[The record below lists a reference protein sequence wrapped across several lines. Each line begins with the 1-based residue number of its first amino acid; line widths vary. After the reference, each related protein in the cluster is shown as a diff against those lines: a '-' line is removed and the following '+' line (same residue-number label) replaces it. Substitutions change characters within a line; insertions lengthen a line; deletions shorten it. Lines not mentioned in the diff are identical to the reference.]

1 MDMTDPP
8 PSWLLTRRLMQK
20 KGQRRLFAKLDE
32 ARAEFPEFI
41 GRTIKVGVSSYA
53 EGKAQKDRMAI
64 WLRSREVSLNTVGHE
79 LMHLV
84 QGLGSVPSGER
95 SCDVYTLA
103 RSVKFCDSKP
113 YYLKVPRAFI
123 GEDRAIRPSL
133 RIVLHMVAK
142 EAVGRRE
149 LGERNY
155 ITWFEKEL
163 ASYAEALL

>member
-1 MDMTDPP
+1 MDMTEVAPP
-8 PSWLLTRRLMQK
+8 WLLTRNLMKK
-20 KGQRRLFAKLDE
+20 KGQRRLFSKLDE
-32 ARAEFPEFI
+32 ARTEFPELV
-41 GRTIKVGVSSYA
+41 GRTIKVGVSRYA

-84 QGLGSVPSGER
+84 QGLGTVPSGER

-103 RSVKFCDSKP
+103 RSIKFCDSKP
-113 YYLKVPRAFI
+113 YYLNVPRAFL
-123 GEDRAIRPSL
+123 GEERTVRPSL
-133 RIVLHMVAK
+133 RTVLHMVAK
-142 EAVGRRE
+142 EAVTRRE

-155 ITWFEKEL
+155 IIWFEKEL